1 MFFQVAYIMIN
12 LKSFRSE
19 VSDDQ
24 NGRFGGTFLS
34 QISHSSAGSHQIC
47 MDWQARESHVGGK
60 KYKQCFVQRLFDT
73 MPMHQPLQSN
83 GSPEQ

>member
-47 MDWQARESHVGGK
+47 RGLARKGK
-60 KYKQCFVQRLFDT
+60 PCWR
-73 MPMHQPLQSN
+73 
-83 GSPEQ
+83 EEI